1 MSANP
6 QARKAL
12 FAVMMFCSA
21 AVGAQ
26 APSTGSGQAYPA
38 KAVRMIVGFPAGG
51 TSDIMARLTGQK
63 LSEAWGQTFII
74 DNRPGAGGNIGTEL
88 VAKSAPDGYTLLVSP
103 GSTLTSNPA
112 VYSKV
117 PFDTVRDF
125 APVTII
131 AGVPNALVVH
141 PSVPVNN
148 VKELIAL
155 AKSRPGQLA
164 YASTGAGQSTHLS
177 AELLKL
183 SAGIN
188 MIHVPYKGSA
198 PALTDIVAGQVSVM
212 FDNLPSCLPFIKSGR
227 LKPLAVSSA
236 TRSRALPDLPTV
248 AESGVPGFDVTVWF
262 AVLAPAATPRDIVNR
277 LNGEIIKAIKTPD
290 MRERLAQQ
298 GAEPVGNTSDEFA
311 AVIKRDLAKWAK
323 VVKDAGIKLD

>member
-1 MSANP
+1 M
-6 QARKAL
+6 KVL
-12 FAVMMFCSA
+12 FSIAFVLVA
-21 AVGAQ
+21 AATPVIAQ
-26 APSTGSGQAYPA
+26 QYPA

-236 TRSRALPDLPTV
+236 TRSRALPGLPTV

-277 LNGEIIKAIKTPD
+277 LNAEIIKAIKTPD

-298 GAEPVGNTSDEFA
+298 GAEPVGNTPEDFA
-311 AVIKRDLAKWAK
+311 TVIKRDLAKWAK

>member
-1 MSANP
+1 M
-6 QARKAL
+6 KAL
-12 FAVMMFCSA
+12 FSTALVFMA
-21 AVGAQ
+21 ATTSVPAQ
-26 APSTGSGQAYPA
+26 QYPS

-88 VAKSAPDGYTLLVSP
+88 VAKAAPDGYTLLVSP

-125 APVTII
+125 APVTMI

-141 PSVPVNN
+141 PSVPVKN

-155 AKSRPGQLA
+155 AKASPGQLA

-177 AELLKL
+177 AELLKT

-212 FDNLPSCLPFIKSGR
+212 FDNLPSVLPFIKSGR

-236 TRSRALPDLPTV
+236 ARSRALPDLPTV
-248 AESGVPGFDVTVWF
+248 AESGLPGFDVTVWF

-277 LNGEIIKAIKTPD
+277 LNAEIVKAINTPD
-290 MRERLAQQ
+290 MRQRLAQQ
-298 GAEPVGNTSDEFA
+298 GADAIGNTPEEFA
-311 AVIKRDLAKWAK
+311 AIIKRDLAKWAK
-323 VVKDAGIKLD
+323 VVKDANIKLD

>member
-1 MSANP
+1 M
-6 QARKAL
+6 KVL
-12 FAVMMFCSA
+12 FSIAFVLVA
-21 AVGAQ
+21 AATPVIAQ
-26 APSTGSGQAYPA
+26 QYPA

-131 AGVPNALVVH
+131 ASVPNALVVH

-227 LKPLAVSSA
+227 LKPLAVSS
-236 TRSRALPDLPTV
+236 TSRSRALPDLPTV

>member
-1 MSANP
+1 M
-6 QARKAL
+6 KAL
-12 FAVMMFCSA
+12 FSTALVFMA
-21 AVGAQ
+21 ATTSVPAQ
-26 APSTGSGQAYPA
+26 QYPS

-88 VAKSAPDGYTLLVSP
+88 VAKAAPDGYTLLVSP

-131 AGVPNALVVH
+131 AGVPNALVAH
-141 PSVPVNN
+141 PSLPVAN
-148 VKELIAL
+148 VKQLIAL

-177 AELLKL
+177 AELLKT

-188 MIHVPYKGSA
+188 LIHVPYKGSA

-212 FDNLPSCLPFIKSGR
+212 FDNLPSVLPFIKSGR

-236 TRSRALPDLPTV
+236 ARSRALPEIPTV

-277 LNGEIIKAIKTPD
+277 LNAEIVKAINTSD
-290 MRERLAQQ
+290 MRQRLAQQ
-298 GAEPVGNTSDEFA
+298 GADPIGNTPEEFS

-323 VVKDAGIKLD
+323 VVKDANIKLD

>member
-1 MSANP
+1 M
-6 QARKAL
+6 RAL
-12 FAVMMFCSA
+12 LSVVFVFTA
-21 AVGAQ
+21 AAMPTLAQ
-26 APSTGSGQAYPA
+26 QYPA

-88 VAKSAPDGYTLLVSP
+88 VAKAAPDGYTLLVSP

-141 PSVPVNN
+141 PSVPANN

-198 PALTDIVAGQVSVM
+198 PALVDIVAGQVSVM
-212 FDNLPSCLPFIKSGR
+212 FDNLPSVLPFIKSGR
-227 LKPLAVSSA
+227 LKPLAVSST
-236 TRSRALPDLPTV
+236 TRSRALPELPTV

-262 AVLAPAATPRDIVNR
+262 AVLAPAATPREIVNR
-277 LNGEIIKAIKTPD
+277 LNAEIVKAIKTPD

-298 GAEPVGNTSDEFA
+298 GADPVGNTPEDFA
-311 AVIKRDLAKWAK
+311 AVIRRDLAKWAK
-323 VVKDAGIKLD
+323 VVKGANIKLD

>member
-1 MSANP
+1 M
-6 QARKAL
+6 KAL
-12 FAVMMFCSA
+12 FSTAFVSLVFMAATTSA
-21 AVGAQ
+21 PAQ
-26 APSTGSGQAYPA
+26 QYPT
-38 KAVRMIVGFPAGG
+38 KAVRLIVGFPAGG

-88 VAKSAPDGYTLLVSP
+88 VAKAAPDGYTLLVSP

-125 APVTII
+125 APVTMI

-141 PSVPVNN
+141 PSVPASN

-177 AELLKL
+177 AELLKT

-212 FDNLPSCLPFIKSGR
+212 FDNLPSVLPFIKSGR

-236 TRSRALPDLPTV
+236 ARSRAVPEVPTV
-248 AESGVPGFDVTVWF
+248 AESALPGFDVTVWF
-262 AVLAPAATPRDIVNR
+262 AVLAPAATPREIVNR
-277 LNGEIIKAIKTPD
+277 LNAEVVKAIKTQD

-298 GAEPVGNTSDEFA
+298 GAEAIGNTPEDFA
-311 AVIKRDLAKWAK
+311 AIIKRDLAKWAK
-323 VVKDAGIKLD
+323 VVKDANIKLD

>member
-1 MSANP
+1 M
-6 QARKAL
+6 KML
-12 FAVMMFCSA
+12 FSISLVVSA
-21 AVGAQ
+21 AVALPAIAQ
-26 APSTGSGQAYPA
+26 QYPA

-88 VAKSAPDGYTLLVSP
+88 VAKSPPDGYTLLVSP

-125 APVTII
+125 APVTVI

-227 LKPLAVSSA
+227 LKPLAVSSTA
-236 TRSRALPDLPTV
+236 RSRALPELPTV
-248 AESGVPGFDVTVWF
+248 AESGLAGFDVTVWF
-262 AVLAPAATPRDIVNR
+262 AVLAPAATSRDIINR

-290 MRERLAQQ
+290 MRDRLAQQ
-298 GAEPVGNTSDEFA
+298 GADPVGNTPEEFA

-323 VVKDAGIKLD
+323 VVKDANIKLD

>member
-1 MSANP
+1 M
-6 QARKAL
+6 KAL
-12 FAVMMFCSA
+12 FSVSFVFLSVVAPVH
-21 AVGAQ
+21 AQ
-26 APSTGSGQAYPA
+26 QYPT
-38 KAVRMIVGFPAGG
+38 KAVRLIVGFPAGG

-88 VAKSAPDGYTLLVSP
+88 VAKAAPDGYTLLVSP

-125 APVTII
+125 APVTMI

-141 PSVPVNN
+141 PSVPANN

-212 FDNLPSCLPFIKSGR
+212 FDNLPSVLPFIKSGR
-227 LKPLAVSSA
+227 LKPLAVSSVA
-236 TRSRALPDLPTV
+236 RSRALPAVPTV
-248 AESGVPGFDVTVWF
+248 AESALPGFDVTVWF

-277 LNGEIIKAIKTPD
+277 LNAEIVKAIKTQD

-298 GAEPVGNTSDEFA
+298 GADAVGNTPEDFA
-311 AVIKRDLAKWAK
+311 VVIKRDLAKWAK
-323 VVKDAGIKLD
+323 VVKDANIKLD

>member
-1 MSANP
+1 M
-6 QARKAL
+6 KVL
-12 FAVMMFCSA
+12 FRIAFVFAA
-21 AVGAQ
+21 AVVQTPVIAQ
-26 APSTGSGQAYPA
+26 PASTGSGQAYPA

-141 PSVPVNN
+141 PSVPVKNL
-148 VKELIAL
+148 KDLIAL

-198 PALTDIVAGQVSVM
+198 PALTDVVAGQVSVM
-212 FDNLPSCLPFIKSGR
+212 FDNLPSVLPFIKSAR

-236 TRSRALPDLPTV
+236 TRSRALPELPTV
-248 AESGVPGFDVTVWF
+248 AESGLAGFDVTVWF
-262 AVLAPAATPRDIVNR
+262 AVLAPAATPREIVNR
-277 LNGEIIKAIKTPD
+277 LNTEIVKAIKTQD

-298 GAEPVGNTSDEFA
+298 GADPVGNTPEDFA

>member
-1 MSANP
+1 MTMVFSVAASA
-6 QARKAL
+6 
-12 FAVMMFCSA
+12 V
-21 AVGAQ
+21 AQ
-26 APSTGSGQAYPA
+26 QYPT
-38 KAVRMIVGFPAGG
+38 KAVRLIVGFPAGG

-88 VAKSAPDGYTLLVSP
+88 VAKAAPDGYTLLVSP

-125 APVTII
+125 APVTMI

-141 PSVPVNN
+141 PSVPANN
-148 VKELIAL
+148 VKALIAL

-177 AELLKL
+177 AELLKT

-188 MIHVPYKGSA
+188 LIHVPYKGSA

-212 FDNLPSCLPFIKSGR
+212 FDNMPSVLPFIKSGR

-236 TRSRALPDLPTV
+236 ARSRALPDVPTV
-248 AESGVPGFDVTVWF
+248 AESALPGFDVTVWF
-262 AVLAPAATPRDIVNR
+262 GVLAPAATSRDIVNR
-277 LNGEIIKAIKTPD
+277 LNAEIVKAIKTPD
-290 MRERLAQQ
+290 MRERFAQQ
-298 GAEPVGNTSDEFA
+298 GADAIGNTPEDFA

-323 VVKDAGIKLD
+323 VVKDANIKLD

>member
-1 MSANP
+1 M
-6 QARKAL
+6 KAL
-12 FAVMMFCSA
+12 FSTAFVSLVFMAATTSA
-21 AVGAQ
+21 PAQ
-26 APSTGSGQAYPA
+26 QYPT
-38 KAVRMIVGFPAGG
+38 KAVRLIVGFPAGG

-88 VAKSAPDGYTLLVSP
+88 VAKAAPDGYTLLVSP

-125 APVTII
+125 APVTMI

-141 PSVPVNN
+141 PSVPASN

-177 AELLKL
+177 AELLKT

-212 FDNLPSCLPFIKSGR
+212 FDNLPSVLPFIKSGR

-236 TRSRALPDLPTV
+236 ARSRALPEVPTV
-248 AESGVPGFDVTVWF
+248 AESALPGFDVTVWF
-262 AVLAPAATPRDIVNR
+262 AVLAPAATPREIVNR
-277 LNGEIIKAIKTPD
+277 LNAEVVKAIKTQD
-290 MRERLAQQ
+290 MRDRLAQQ
-298 GAEPVGNTSDEFA
+298 GAEAIGNTPEDFA
-311 AVIKRDLAKWAK
+311 AIIKRDLAKWAK
-323 VVKDAGIKLD
+323 VVKDANIKLD

>member
-1 MSANP
+1 M
-6 QARKAL
+6 KVL
-12 FAVMMFCSA
+12 FRIAFVFAA
-21 AVGAQ
+21 AVAQ
-26 APSTGSGQAYPA
+26 APVIAQPTSTGSGQAYPA

-131 AGVPNALVVH
+131 ASVPNALVVH

-227 LKPLAVSSA
+227 LKALAVSSTA
-236 TRSRALPDLPTV
+236 RSRALPELPTV

>member
-1 MSANP
+1 MVASA
-6 QARKAL
+6 
-12 FAVMMFCSA
+12 V
-21 AVGAQ
+21 AQ
-26 APSTGSGQAYPA
+26 QYPT
-38 KAVRMIVGFPAGG
+38 KAVRLIVGFPAGG

-88 VAKSAPDGYTLLVSP
+88 VAKAAPDGYTLLVSP

-125 APVTII
+125 APVTMI

-141 PSVPVNN
+141 PSVPANN

-177 AELLKL
+177 AELLKVT
-183 SAGIN
+183 AGIN

-198 PALTDIVAGQVSVM
+198 PALTDMVAGQVSVM
-212 FDNLPSCLPFIKSGR
+212 FDNMPSVLPFIKSRR

-236 TRSRALPDLPTV
+236 ARSRALPEVPTV
-248 AESGVPGFDVTVWF
+248 AESALPGFDVTVWF
-262 AVLAPAATPRDIVNR
+262 AVLAPAATSRDIVNR
-277 LNGEIIKAIKTPD
+277 LNAEIVKAIKTPD
-290 MRERLAQQ
+290 MRERFAQQ
-298 GAEPVGNTSDEFA
+298 GADPIGNTPEESA

-323 VVKDAGIKLD
+323 VVKDANIKLD

>member
-1 MSANP
+1 M
-6 QARKAL
+6 KAL
-12 FAVMMFCSA
+12 FSTAFVSLVFMAATTSA
-21 AVGAQ
+21 PAQ
-26 APSTGSGQAYPA
+26 QYPT
-38 KAVRMIVGFPAGG
+38 KAVRLIVGFPAGG

-88 VAKSAPDGYTLLVSP
+88 VAKAAPDGYTLLVSP

-125 APVTII
+125 APVTMI

-141 PSVPVNN
+141 PSVPASN

-177 AELLKL
+177 AELLKT
-183 SAGIN
+183 SARIN

-212 FDNLPSCLPFIKSGR
+212 FDNLPSVLPFIKSGR

-236 TRSRALPDLPTV
+236 ARSRALPEVPTV
-248 AESGVPGFDVTVWF
+248 AESALPGFDVTVWF
-262 AVLAPAATPRDIVNR
+262 AVLAPAATPREIVNR
-277 LNGEIIKAIKTPD
+277 LNAEVVKAIKTQD
-290 MRERLAQQ
+290 MRDRLAQQ
-298 GAEPVGNTSDEFA
+298 GAEAIGNTPEDFA
-311 AVIKRDLAKWAK
+311 AIIKRDLAKWAK
-323 VVKDAGIKLD
+323 VVKDANIKLD

>member
-1 MSANP
+1 M
-6 QARKAL
+6 KAL
-12 FAVMMFCSA
+12 FSMAFVFVAAATSVSA
-21 AVGAQ
+21 Q
-26 APSTGSGQAYPA
+26 QYPA

-88 VAKSAPDGYTLLVSP
+88 VAKAAPDGYTLLVSP

-141 PSVPVNN
+141 PSLPVAN

-177 AELLKL
+177 AELLKT

-212 FDNLPSCLPFIKSGR
+212 FDNLPSVLPFIKSGR

-236 TRSRALPDLPTV
+236 ARSRALPEIPTV

-277 LNGEIIKAIKTPD
+277 LNTEVVKAINTSD
-290 MRERLAQQ
+290 MRQRLAQQ
-298 GAEPVGNTSDEFA
+298 GADPIGNTPEEFS
-311 AVIKRDLAKWAK
+311 AVIKRDLAGWAK
-323 VVKDAGIKLD
+323 VVKDANIKLD

>member
-1 MSANP
+1 MKLNGILNKVWLGSAFVFLP
-6 QARKAL
+6 LVAS
-12 FAVMMFCSA
+12 VH
-21 AVGAQ
+21 AQ
-26 APSTGSGQAYPA
+26 NYPT
-38 KAVRMIVGFPAGG
+38 KAVRLIVGFPAGG

-88 VAKSAPDGYTLLVSP
+88 VAKAAPDGYTLLVSP

-125 APVTII
+125 APVTMI

-141 PSVPVNN
+141 PSVPVKN

-155 AKSRPGQLA
+155 AKASPGQLA

-177 AELLKL
+177 AELLKT

-188 MIHVPYKGSA
+188 LIHVPYKGSA

-212 FDNLPSCLPFIKSGR
+212 FDNLPSVLPFIKSGR

-236 TRSRALPDLPTV
+236 ARSRALPEVPTV
-248 AESGVPGFDVTVWF
+248 AESALPGFDVTVWF
-262 AVLAPAATPRDIVNR
+262 GVLAPAATSRDTVNR
-277 LNGEIIKAIKTPD
+277 LNAEIVKAIKTPD
-290 MRERLAQQ
+290 MRERFTQQ
-298 GAEPVGNTSDEFA
+298 GADPIGNTPEDFA

-323 VVKDAGIKLD
+323 VVKDANIKLD

>member
-1 MSANP
+1 M
-6 QARKAL
+6 KVL
-12 FAVMMFCSA
+12 FRIAFVFAA
-21 AVGAQ
+21 AVVQTPVIAQ
-26 APSTGSGQAYPA
+26 PASTGSGQAYPA

-51 TSDIMARLTGQK
+51 TSDIMARLTGRK

-141 PSVPVNN
+141 PSLPVKNL
-148 VKELIAL
+148 KDLIAL

-198 PALTDIVAGQVSVM
+198 PALTDVVAGQVSVM
-212 FDNLPSCLPFIKSGR
+212 FDNLPSVLPFIKSAR

-236 TRSRALPDLPTV
+236 TRSRALPELPTV
-248 AESGVPGFDVTVWF
+248 AESGLAGFDVTVWF
-262 AVLAPAATPRDIVNR
+262 AVLAPAATPREIVNR
-277 LNGEIIKAIKTPD
+277 LNTEIVKAIKTQD

-298 GAEPVGNTSDEFA
+298 GADPVGNTPEDFA

>member
-1 MSANP
+1 M
-6 QARKAL
+6 KAL
-12 FAVMMFCSA
+12 FSTAFVSLVFMAATTSA
-21 AVGAQ
+21 PAQ
-26 APSTGSGQAYPA
+26 QYPT
-38 KAVRMIVGFPAGG
+38 KAVRLIVGFPAGG

-88 VAKSAPDGYTLLVSP
+88 VAKAAPDGYTLLVSP

-125 APVTII
+125 APVTMI

-141 PSVPVNN
+141 PSVPASN

-177 AELLKL
+177 AELLKT

-212 FDNLPSCLPFIKSGR
+212 FDNLPSVLPFIKSGR

-236 TRSRALPDLPTV
+236 ARSRALPEVPTV
-248 AESGVPGFDVTVWF
+248 AESALPGFDVTVWF
-262 AVLAPAATPRDIVNR
+262 AVLAPAATPREIVNR
-277 LNGEIIKAIKTPD
+277 LNAEVVKAIKTQD

-298 GAEPVGNTSDEFA
+298 GAEAIGNTPEDFA
-311 AVIKRDLAKWAK
+311 AIIKRDLAKWAK
-323 VVKDAGIKLD
+323 VVKDANIILD

>member
-1 MSANP
+1 M
-6 QARKAL
+6 KVL
-12 FAVMMFCSA
+12 FRIAFVFAA
-21 AVGAQ
+21 AVAQ
-26 APSTGSGQAYPA
+26 APVIAQPASTGSGQAYPA

-141 PSVPVNN
+141 PSVPVKNL
-148 VKELIAL
+148 KDLIAL

-198 PALTDIVAGQVSVM
+198 PALTDVVAGQVSVM
-212 FDNLPSCLPFIKSGR
+212 FDNLPSVLPFIKSAR

-236 TRSRALPDLPTV
+236 TRSRALPELPTV
-248 AESGVPGFDVTVWF
+248 AESGLAGFDVTVWF
-262 AVLAPAATPRDIVNR
+262 AVLAPAATPREIVNR
-277 LNGEIIKAIKTPD
+277 LNTEIVKAIKTQD

-298 GAEPVGNTSDEFA
+298 GADPVGNTPEDFA

>member
-1 MSANP
+1 M
-6 QARKAL
+6 KAL
-12 FAVMMFCSA
+12 FSTAFVSLVFMAATTSA
-21 AVGAQ
+21 LAQ
-26 APSTGSGQAYPA
+26 QYPT
-38 KAVRMIVGFPAGG
+38 KAVRLIVGFPAGG

-88 VAKSAPDGYTLLVSP
+88 VAKAAPDGYTLLVSP

-125 APVTII
+125 APVTMI

-141 PSVPVNN
+141 PSVPASN

-177 AELLKL
+177 AELLKT

-212 FDNLPSCLPFIKSGR
+212 FDNLPSVLPFIKSCR

-236 TRSRALPDLPTV
+236 ARSRALPEVPTV
-248 AESGVPGFDVTVWF
+248 AESALPGFDVTVWF
-262 AVLAPAATPRDIVNR
+262 AVLAPAATPREIVNR
-277 LNGEIIKAIKTPD
+277 LNAEVVKAIKTQD
-290 MRERLAQQ
+290 MRDRLAQQ
-298 GAEPVGNTSDEFA
+298 GAEAIGNTPEDFA
-311 AVIKRDLAKWAK
+311 AIIKRDLAKWAK
-323 VVKDAGIKLD
+323 VVKDANIKLD

>member
-1 MSANP
+1 V
-6 QARKAL
+6 L
-12 FAVMMFCSA
+12 FSIAIVFA
-21 AVGAQ
+21 ATAPVLAQ
-26 APSTGSGQAYPA
+26 QYPA

-88 VAKSAPDGYTLLVSP
+88 VAKAAPDGYTLLVSP

-117 PFDTVRDF
+117 PFDPVRDF

-198 PALTDIVAGQVSVM
+198 PALTDVVAGQVSVM
-212 FDNLPSCLPFIKSGR
+212 FDNLPSVLPFIKSGR
-227 LKPLAVSSA
+227 LRPLAVSSA
-236 TRSRALPDLPTV
+236 TRSRALPEVPTV
-248 AESGVPGFDVTVWF
+248 AESALPGFDVTVWF

-277 LNGEIIKAIKTPD
+277 LNAEIVKAIKTQD

-298 GAEPVGNTSDEFA
+298 GADPVGNTPEDFA

-323 VVKDAGIKLD
+323 VVKDANIKLD

>member
-1 MSANP
+1 M
-6 QARKAL
+6 KVL
-12 FAVMMFCSA
+12 FRIAFVFAA
-21 AVGAQ
+21 AVVQTPVIAQ
-26 APSTGSGQAYPA
+26 PASTGSGQAYPA

-141 PSVPVNN
+141 PSLPVKNL
-148 VKELIAL
+148 KDLIAL

-198 PALTDIVAGQVSVM
+198 PALTDVVAGQVSVM
-212 FDNLPSCLPFIKSGR
+212 FDNLPSVLPFIKSAR

-236 TRSRALPDLPTV
+236 TRSRALPELPTV
-248 AESGVPGFDVTVWF
+248 AESGLAGFDVTVWF
-262 AVLAPAATPRDIVNR
+262 AVLAPAATPREIVNR
-277 LNGEIIKAIKTPD
+277 LNTEIVKAIKTQD

-298 GAEPVGNTSDEFA
+298 GADPVGNTPEDFA

>member
-1 MSANP
+1 MTSKNHFLLVACIAAASAQP
-6 QARKAL
+6 AGILA
-12 FAVMMFCSA
+12 
-21 AVGAQ
+21 
-26 APSTGSGQAYPA
+26 QAYPA
-38 KAVRMIVGFPAGG
+38 KPIRVLVGFPAGG
-51 TSDIMARLTGQK
+51 TSDILARVVAQK
-63 LSEAWGQTFII
+63 LTEAWGQQVVI
-74 DNRPGAGGNIGTEL
+74 DNRPGAGGNIATEL
-88 VAKSAPDGYTLLVSP
+88 AAKAVADGYTLLVSP

-117 PFDTVRDF
+117 PFDPVKDF

-141 PSVPVNN
+141 PSLPVKN

-177 AELLKL
+177 AELFKL
-183 SAGIN
+183 MAGVN
-188 MIHVPYKGSA
+188 LIHVPYKGSA

-212 FDNLPSCLPFIKSGR
+212 FDNMPSCLPFIKSGR
-227 LKPLAVSSA
+227 LRPLAVTSA
-236 TRSRALPDLPTV
+236 RRSAALPALPTV
-248 AESGVPGFDVTVWF
+248 AEAGLPGFEVTVWF
-262 AVLAPAATPRDIVNR
+262 AVLAPAATPREIVNR
-277 LNGEIIKAIKTPD
+277 LNAEIVSALKTPD

-298 GAEPVGNTSDEFA
+298 GAEPMGNTPEEFA

-323 VVKDAGIKLD
+323 VVRDAGIKLD

>member
-1 MSANP
+1 MKLNGILNKVWLGSAFVFLP
-6 QARKAL
+6 LVAS
-12 FAVMMFCSA
+12 VH
-21 AVGAQ
+21 AQ
-26 APSTGSGQAYPA
+26 NYPT
-38 KAVRMIVGFPAGG
+38 KAVRLIVGFPAGG

-88 VAKSAPDGYTLLVSP
+88 VAKAAPDGYTLLVSP

-112 VYSKV
+112 VYSTV

-125 APVTII
+125 APVTMI

-141 PSVPVNN
+141 PSVPVKN

-155 AKSRPGQLA
+155 AKASPGQLA

-177 AELLKL
+177 AELLKT

-188 MIHVPYKGSA
+188 LIHVPYKGSA

-212 FDNLPSCLPFIKSGR
+212 FDNLPSVLPFIKSGR

-236 TRSRALPDLPTV
+236 ARSRALPEVPTV
-248 AESGVPGFDVTVWF
+248 AESALPGFDVTVWF
-262 AVLAPAATPRDIVNR
+262 GVLAPAATSRDIVNR
-277 LNGEIIKAIKTPD
+277 LNAEIVKAIKTPD
-290 MRERLAQQ
+290 MRERFTQQ
-298 GAEPVGNTSDEFA
+298 GADPIGNTPEDFA

-323 VVKDAGIKLD
+323 VVKDANIKLD

>member
-1 MSANP
+1 M
-6 QARKAL
+6 KAL
-12 FAVMMFCSA
+12 FSTAFVSLVFMAATTSA
-21 AVGAQ
+21 PAQ
-26 APSTGSGQAYPA
+26 QYPT
-38 KAVRMIVGFPAGG
+38 KAVRLIVGFPAGG

-88 VAKSAPDGYTLLVSP
+88 VAKAAPDGYTLLVSP

-125 APVTII
+125 APVTMI

-141 PSVPVNN
+141 PSVPASN

-177 AELLKL
+177 AELLKT

-212 FDNLPSCLPFIKSGR
+212 FDNLPSVLPFIKSGR

-236 TRSRALPDLPTV
+236 ARSRALPEVPTV
-248 AESGVPGFDVTVWF
+248 AESALPGFDVTVWF
-262 AVLAPAATPRDIVNR
+262 AVLAPAATPREIVNR
-277 LNGEIIKAIKTPD
+277 LNAEVVKAVKTQD

-298 GAEPVGNTSDEFA
+298 GAEAIGNTPEDFA
-311 AVIKRDLAKWAK
+311 AIIKRDLAKWAK
-323 VVKDAGIKLD
+323 VVKDANIKLD

>member
-1 MSANP
+1 MNKNFLAILVLVIATP
-6 QARKAL
+6 
-12 FAVMMFCSA
+12 A
-21 AVGAQ
+21 AAQ
-26 APSTGSGQAYPA
+26 QYPT

-63 LSEAWGQTFII
+63 LSEAWSQTFII

-88 VAKSAPDGYTLLVSP
+88 VAKAPPDGYTLLVSP

-117 PFDTVRDF
+117 PFDTMRDF

-141 PSVPVNN
+141 PSLPANN
-148 VKELIAL
+148 VKALIAL

-177 AELLKL
+177 AELLKT

-188 MIHVPYKGSA
+188 LIHVPYKGSA

-212 FDNLPSCLPFIKSGR
+212 FDNLPSVLPFIKSAR
-227 LKPLAVSSA
+227 LKALAVTSA
-236 TRSRALPDLPTV
+236 TRSRALPDVPTV
-248 AESGVPGFDVTVWF
+248 AESALPGFDVTVWF
-262 AVLAPAATPRDIVNR
+262 AVLAPAATPRDIVTR
-277 LNGEIIKAIKTPD
+277 LNSEIVKAIKSPD

-298 GAEPVGNTSDEFA
+298 GADPVGNTPEDFA

-323 VVKDAGIKLD
+323 VVKDANIKLD

>member
-1 MSANP
+1 M
-6 QARKAL
+6 KAL
-12 FAVMMFCSA
+12 FSTALVFMA
-21 AVGAQ
+21 ATTSVPAQ
-26 APSTGSGQAYPA
+26 QYPS

-88 VAKSAPDGYTLLVSP
+88 VAKAAPDGYTLLVSP

-141 PSVPVNN
+141 PSLPVAN
-148 VKELIAL
+148 VKQLIAL

-177 AELLKL
+177 AELLKT

-188 MIHVPYKGSA
+188 LIHVPYKGSA

-212 FDNLPSCLPFIKSGR
+212 FDNLPSVLPFIKSGR

-236 TRSRALPDLPTV
+236 ARSRALPEIPTV

-277 LNGEIIKAIKTPD
+277 LNAEIVKAINTSD
-290 MRERLAQQ
+290 MRQRLAQQ
-298 GAEPVGNTSDEFA
+298 GADPIGNTPEEFS

-323 VVKDAGIKLD
+323 VVKDANIKLD

>member
-1 MSANP
+1 MKLNGILNKVWLGSAFVFLP
-6 QARKAL
+6 LVAS
-12 FAVMMFCSA
+12 VH
-21 AVGAQ
+21 AQ
-26 APSTGSGQAYPA
+26 NYPT
-38 KAVRMIVGFPAGG
+38 KAVRLIVGFPAGG

-88 VAKSAPDGYTLLVSP
+88 VAKAAPDGYTLLVSP

-125 APVTII
+125 APVTMI

-141 PSVPVNN
+141 PSVPVKN

-155 AKSRPGQLA
+155 AKASPGQLA

-177 AELLKL
+177 AELLKT

-188 MIHVPYKGSA
+188 LIHVPYKGSA

-212 FDNLPSCLPFIKSGR
+212 FDNLPSVLPFIKSGR

-236 TRSRALPDLPTV
+236 ARSRALPEVPTV
-248 AESGVPGFDVTVWF
+248 AESALPGFDVTVWF
-262 AVLAPAATPRDIVNR
+262 GVLAPAATSRDIVNR
-277 LNGEIIKAIKTPD
+277 LNAEVVKAIKTPD
-290 MRERLAQQ
+290 IRERFTQQ
-298 GAEPVGNTSDEFA
+298 GADPIGNTPEDFA

-323 VVKDAGIKLD
+323 VVKDANIKLD

>member
-1 MSANP
+1 M
-6 QARKAL
+6 KAL
-12 FAVMMFCSA
+12 FSTAFVSLVFMAATTSA
-21 AVGAQ
+21 PAQ
-26 APSTGSGQAYPA
+26 QYPT
-38 KAVRMIVGFPAGG
+38 KAVRLIVGFPAGG

-88 VAKSAPDGYTLLVSP
+88 VAKAAPDGYTLLVSP

-125 APVTII
+125 APVTMI

-141 PSVPVNN
+141 PSVPASN

-177 AELLKL
+177 AELLKT

-212 FDNLPSCLPFIKSGR
+212 FDNLPSVLPFIKSGR

-236 TRSRALPDLPTV
+236 ARSRALPEVPTV
-248 AESGVPGFDVTVWF
+248 AESALPGFDVTVWF
-262 AVLAPAATPRDIVNR
+262 AVLAPAATPREIVNR
-277 LNGEIIKAIKTPD
+277 VNAEVVKAIKTQD

-298 GAEPVGNTSDEFA
+298 GAEAIGNTPEDFA

-323 VVKDAGIKLD
+323 VVKDANIKLD

>member
-1 MSANP
+1 M
-6 QARKAL
+6 KVL
-12 FAVMMFCSA
+12 FRIAFVFAA
-21 AVGAQ
+21 AVAQ
-26 APSTGSGQAYPA
+26 TPVIAQPASTGSGQAYPA

-141 PSVPVNN
+141 PSVPVKNL
-148 VKELIAL
+148 KELIAL
-155 AKSRPGQLA
+155 AKSRPGQIA

-198 PALTDIVAGQVSVM
+198 PALTDVVAGQVSVM
-212 FDNLPSCLPFIKSGR
+212 FDNLPSVLPFIKSAR

-236 TRSRALPDLPTV
+236 TRSRALPELPTV
-248 AESGVPGFDVTVWF
+248 AESGLAGFDVTVWF
-262 AVLAPAATPRDIVNR
+262 AVLAPAATPREIVNR
-277 LNGEIIKAIKTPD
+277 LNTEIVKAIKTQD

-298 GAEPVGNTSDEFA
+298 GADPVGNTPEDFA

>member
-1 MSANP
+1 MKLNGILNKVWLGSAFVFLP
-6 QARKAL
+6 LVAS
-12 FAVMMFCSA
+12 VH
-21 AVGAQ
+21 AQ
-26 APSTGSGQAYPA
+26 NYPT
-38 KAVRMIVGFPAGG
+38 KAVRLIVGFPAGG

-88 VAKSAPDGYTLLVSP
+88 VAKAAPDGYTLLVSP

-125 APVTII
+125 APVTMI

-141 PSVPVNN
+141 PSVPVTN

-155 AKSRPGQLA
+155 AKASPGQLA

-177 AELLKL
+177 AELLKT

-188 MIHVPYKGSA
+188 LIHVPYKGSA

-212 FDNLPSCLPFIKSGR
+212 FDNLPSVLPFIKSGR

-236 TRSRALPDLPTV
+236 ARSRALPEVPTV
-248 AESGVPGFDVTVWF
+248 AESALPGFDVTVWF
-262 AVLAPAATPRDIVNR
+262 GVLAPAATSRDIVNR
-277 LNGEIIKAIKTPD
+277 LNAEIVKAIKTPD
-290 MRERLAQQ
+290 MRERFTQQ
-298 GAEPVGNTSDEFA
+298 GADPIGNTPEDFA

-323 VVKDAGIKLD
+323 VVKDANIKLD

>member
-1 MSANP
+1 M
-6 QARKAL
+6 KAL
-12 FAVMMFCSA
+12 FSTAFVSLVFMAATTSA
-21 AVGAQ
+21 PAQ
-26 APSTGSGQAYPA
+26 QYPT
-38 KAVRMIVGFPAGG
+38 KAVRLIVGFPAGG

-88 VAKSAPDGYTLLVSP
+88 VAKAAPDGYTLLVSP

-125 APVTII
+125 APVTMI

-141 PSVPVNN
+141 PSVPASN

-177 AELLKL
+177 AELLKT

-212 FDNLPSCLPFIKSGR
+212 FDNLPSVLPFIKSGR

-236 TRSRALPDLPTV
+236 ARSRALPEVPTV
-248 AESGVPGFDVTVWF
+248 AESALPGFDVTVWF
-262 AVLAPAATPRDIVNR
+262 AVLAPAATPREIVNR
-277 LNGEIIKAIKTPD
+277 LNAEVVKAIKTQD

-298 GAEPVGNTSDEFA
+298 GAEAIGNTPEDFA
-311 AVIKRDLAKWAK
+311 AIIKRDLAKWAK
-323 VVKDAGIKLD
+323 VVKDANIKLD

>member
-1 MSANP
+1 M
-6 QARKAL
+6 KVL
-12 FAVMMFCSA
+12 FSIAFVFAA
-21 AVGAQ
+21 AVAQ
-26 APSTGSGQAYPA
+26 TPVIAQPDSTGSGQAYPA

-141 PSVPVNN
+141 PSVPVKNL
-148 VKELIAL
+148 KDLIAL

-188 MIHVPYKGSA
+188 MIHVPNKGSA
-198 PALTDIVAGQVSVM
+198 PALTDVVAGQVSVM
-212 FDNLPSCLPFIKSGR
+212 FDNLPSVLPFIKSAR

-236 TRSRALPDLPTV
+236 TRSRALPELPTV
-248 AESGVPGFDVTVWF
+248 AESGLAGFDVTVWF
-262 AVLAPAATPRDIVNR
+262 AVLAPAATPREIVNR
-277 LNGEIIKAIKTPD
+277 LNTEIVKAIKTQD

-298 GAEPVGNTSDEFA
+298 GADPVGNTPEDFA